1 MLKESFRAKKEKGEL
16 DPEVLGLGS
25 GDEVEGWHGYVEWE
39 SEKFKE
45 RKRVVREWLAGF
57 EFPGVCSFPPIL
69 NICSSFHCLR
79 N

>member
-1 MLKESFRAKKEKGEL
+1 MLKESFKAKKEKGEL

-25 GDEVEGWHGYVEWE
+25 GDDVEGWHGYVEWE

-57 EFPGVCSFPPIL
+57 EFPGVCPPPHTYSF
-69 NICSSFHCLR
+69 SSHFHDIG
-79 N
+79 